1 MLRRRRLLAS
11 APAALLL
18 PRPALA
24 QQASTHLL
32 RFVPRSDLTILDPV
46 VTTDYATRNHG
57 LMIWDQLYGL
67 DDRLRPQPQMVA
79 GHTVEQD
86 GKQWIFTLREGLV
99 FHDGTPVRG
108 RDCIASIRRWAQRDA
123 LGQALLARTD
133 EMSAPDDSRFVIQL
147 KRPFGAML
155 DTLAKLG
162 PPALLIMPERLA
174 ATDPSQQITEIIGS
188 GPFRWK
194 ADERIV
200 GARAVYERNPQYR
213 PRDSGTVSWTAGP
226 KIVHFDRVEWVVMP
240 DSSTASAAL
249 VNGEVDW
256 WENPPN
262 DLLPVLA
269 RSRDVVTR
277 LGSPLGDM
285 ATGVFNQLYKP
296 FDKAAIRRVVLH
308 ALSQRDFMMAAAG
321 TDPALWRADVGIFT
335 PGSTM
340 ATKAGLDA
348 FAEPPDIA
356 TSRLALL
363 DAGYKGEHVVLMAP
377 SDKPVLR
384 ALGDVLNDLL
394 TRLGMNVDY
403 VVADWGT
410 IVQRR
415 ASKAPPDKGGW
426 NLFSTTW
433 SGLDMINPAVTQ
445 VLRTNGAAGF
455 FGWADL
461 PDITAF
467 REAWLDAPDLAAQQ
481 QICTDLQT
489 AALREV
495 PFLPMGQ
502 FFSKTANRRSVTGIV
517 DGQFV
522 FWNARRE

>member
-1 MLRRRRLLAS
+1 LRRRRLLAS

-24 QQASTHLL
+24 QSADARVL
-32 RFVPRSDLTILDPV
+32 RFVPRSDLTIVDPV

-67 DDRLRPQPQMVA
+67 DDQLRPQPQMAA
-79 GHTVEQD
+79 GHVVEDD
-86 GKQWIFTLREGLV
+86 GKTWIFTLRDGLL

-133 EMSAPDDSRFVIQL
+133 EMSAPDDGRFVIRL

-174 ATDPSQQITEIIGS
+174 ATSPARQITEITGS

-200 GARAVYERNPQYR
+200 GARAVYERNPSYR
-213 PRDSGTVSWTAGP
+213 PREGGAVSWAAGP
-226 KIVHFDRVEWVVMP
+226 KIVHFDRVEWTVMP
-240 DSSTASAAL
+240 DSGTASAAL

-262 DLLPVLA
+262 DLLPLLT

-285 ATGVFNQLYKP
+285 ATGIFNQLYPP
-296 FDKAAIRRVVLH
+296 FNKALVRRVVLH
-308 ALSQRDFMMAAAG
+308 ALSQRDLMMAAAG
-321 TDPALWRADVGIFT
+321 TDPALWRTGVGIFT
-335 PGSTM
+335 PGAAMAST
-340 ATKAGLDA
+340 TGLEALAD
-348 FAEPPDIA
+348 PPDIA

-363 DAGYKGEHVVLMAP
+363 DAGYKGETVVLMAP
-377 SDKPVLR
+377 SDKPVLA
-384 ALGDVLNDLL
+384 ALGDVLHDLL
-394 TRLGMNVDY
+394 VRLGMKVEY

-415 ASKAPPDKGGW
+415 ASKAAPDKGGW
-426 NLFSTTW
+426 SMFSTTW

-445 VLRTNGAAGF
+445 VLRTDGAAGF

-461 PDITAF
+461 PEITAL
-467 REAWLDAPDLAAQQ
+467 REAWLDAPDVAAQQ
-481 QICTDLQT
+481 RICTDLQT
-489 AALREV
+489 VALQDV

-517 DGQFV
+517 EGQFV
-522 FWNARRE
+522 FWNCQRG